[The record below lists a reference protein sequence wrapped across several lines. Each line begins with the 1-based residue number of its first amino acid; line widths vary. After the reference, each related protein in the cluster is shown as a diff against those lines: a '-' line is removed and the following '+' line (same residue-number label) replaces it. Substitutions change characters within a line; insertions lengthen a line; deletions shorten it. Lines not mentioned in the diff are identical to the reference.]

1 MRERARRPDKL
12 SLFHTCLLLINKGET
27 INMNPSRRI
36 SECIVVQCFAVEGIF
51 FRFFKERHVGRVK
64 GEIPLF
70 YVKER
75 TFTLKCRHTDC
86 YRE

>member
-1 MRERARRPDKL
+1 
-12 SLFHTCLLLINKGET
+12 
-27 INMNPSRRI
+27 MNPSRRI